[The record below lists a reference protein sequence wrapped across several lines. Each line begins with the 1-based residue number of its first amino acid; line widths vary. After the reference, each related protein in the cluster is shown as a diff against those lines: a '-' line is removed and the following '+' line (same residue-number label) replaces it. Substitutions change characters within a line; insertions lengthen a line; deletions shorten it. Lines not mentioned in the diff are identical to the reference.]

1 MEMVFP
7 LLSGI
12 LQVYIPF
19 PPEGNVLALFK
30 RRISPGRLCAYFRV
44 TYGSLLSGLC
54 DILIVGV
61 MNSPTLELLEFEM
74 QSNLTPLLAL
84 TIRPLLAMSPVD
96 TLASDR
102 ITCIPAPTGI
112 SPIILNC

>member
-1 MEMVFP
+1 MEMFFS

-19 PPEGNVLALFK
+19 PSEGNGLLLFK
-30 RRISPGRLCAYFRV
+30 RRISPGRLNGYLRV
-44 TYGSLLSGLC
+44 TYGSLPSGVC

-61 MNSPTLELLEFEM
+61 VNSPTLYWLEFEM

-84 TIRPLLAMSPVD
+84 TISPLLAMIPVD
-96 TLASDR
+96 TSASDR
-102 ITCIPAPTGI
+102 IRRIPAPTGI
-112 SPIILNC
+112 SNCNVY